1 MREWSSTERG
11 FWRRCEHGLCTS
23 FAIVDAEG
31 ASQTRDRDLGE
42 ARRLTAGSGHYLLV
56 SPDPRDTLKGIT
68 RSHAA
73 ECTTLTHVMRCL
85 HL

>member
-1 MREWSSTERG
+1 MRGALQSEG
-11 FWRRCEHGLCTS
+11 FGDDVSMVCAHRSRS
-23 FAIVDAEG
+23 FDAEG

-56 SPDPRDTLKGIT
+56 PPDPRDTLKGIT
-68 RSHAA
+68 RPYAA
-73 ECTTLTHVMRCL
+73 ECTTWTHVMRCL